1 MIGETDVMILNVDDD
16 EVGRYAKSRLLSHA
30 GYTVLEAATGT
41 EALRLAGQQPRLVV
55 LDVNLP
61 DLSGIEICHQLKTEP
76 ATAVIPIL
84 LISATYVDSHWYAAG
99 LESGAD
105 GYLTEPVEPV
115 VFLATVRALLR
126 AHEAEAAL
134 RQARDELELR
144 VAKRTAAL
152 DEANRALQAE
162 ILERERAEAD
172 ARRQAAQAEA
182 LARVA
187 RSFNAQL
194 EQSQVLEIVCRETA
208 RLLNVS
214 AAAVV
219 LYDESRQTYSF
230 AAGHGLPP
238 DFLEQAGPVSMATYE
253 LSRPR
258 SEPIWMIADVQ
269 QRPDLVNAALYAK
282 TDVRTIAGVNMER
295 GGRTIGT
302 LLALMIGESRTFDD
316 QELDLMKGV
325 ADQAALALANAGLF
339 KEVRTGQERLR
350 RMAQRLVSVQ
360 EEERRRLSRELHDS
374 AGQSLT
380 ALQLNLSLVGESL
393 SVHDSD
399 VRQGI
404 DEVLQLARMAYE
416 EIRAVSHAL
425 RPPALDTV
433 GLDQA
438 LASLCRDFARHATL
452 TIDYQGVELPPLPD
466 TVAVSYYRFLQ
477 EGLTNVAK
485 HANADQVCVR
495 LNYDDGVLSLVV
507 EDNGVGLPP
516 ATAYSTGKPGH
527 GMGLVGMRER
537 FELLGGALQIE
548 SQPGEGTR
556 LVGRCPVRLD

>member
-1 MIGETDVMILNVDDD
+1 MVGETDIFILNVDDD

-61 DLSGIEICHQLKTEP
+61 DLSGIEICRQLKREP

-126 AHEAEAAL
+126 AYEAEAAL
-134 RQARDELELR
+134 RQARDDLELR
-144 VAKRTAAL
+144 VAERTAAL
-152 DEANRALQAE
+152 ARANEALQGE
-162 ILERERAEAD
+162 ISERERAEAD
-172 ARRQAAQAEA
+172 ARRQAALAEA

-194 EQSQVLEIVCRETA
+194 EQPQVLEIVCRETA
-208 RLLNVS
+208 RLLNVP
-214 AAAVV
+214 AAAVA
-219 LYDESRQTYSF
+219 LYEQSSQMYAFT
-230 AAGHGLPP
+230 AGHGLPP
-238 DFLEQAGPVSMATYE
+238 DFLEQARPVPQATYE
-253 LSRPR
+253 ALWTQSG
-258 SEPIWMIADVQ
+258 SIWVIADVK
-269 QRPDLVNAALYAK
+269 QRPDLVNAPLYTK
-282 TDVRTIAGVNMER
+282 TDVRTIAGVKLER
-295 GGRTIGT
+295 GGQTVGT
-302 LLALMIGESRTFDD
+302 LLALVFGESRVFDD
-316 QELDLMKGV
+316 QELELIKGV

-339 KEVRTGQERLR
+339 KEVQTGQQRLR
-350 RMAQRLVSVQ
+350 RIAQRLVSVQ

-380 ALQLNLSLVGESL
+380 ALQLNLSLVRESL
-393 SVHDSD
+393 PPQDDD
-399 VRQGI
+399 VRQGL
-404 DEVLQLARMAYE
+404 DEVLQMANMAYE

-425 RPPALDTV
+425 RPPALDAV

-438 LASLCRDFARHATL
+438 LASLCRDFARHAAL
-452 TIDYQGVELPPLPD
+452 TVDYQGLELPPLPD
-466 TVAVSYYRFLQ
+466 TVATSYYRFLQ
-477 EGLTNVAK
+477 EGLTNVAR
-485 HANADQVCVR
+485 HANADQVRVN
-495 LNYDDGVLSLVV
+495 LNYADGVLSLVV
-507 EDNGVGLPP
+507 EDNGAGFSPADISSTAKPGQGVGLL
-516 ATAYSTGKPGH
+516 GI
-527 GMGLVGMRER
+527 RER
-537 FELLGGALQIE
+537 FELLGGALQVE
-548 SQPGEGTR
+548 SQPGQGTR